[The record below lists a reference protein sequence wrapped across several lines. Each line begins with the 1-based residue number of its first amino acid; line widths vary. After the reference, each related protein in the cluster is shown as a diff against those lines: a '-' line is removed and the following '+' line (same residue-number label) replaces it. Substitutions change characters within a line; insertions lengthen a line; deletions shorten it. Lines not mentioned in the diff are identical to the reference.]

1 MQYVS
6 LSRYQL
12 AVAIVFTLAFGLPGF
27 AQLPQLSDRARAVAN
42 EWLLSNCE
50 SGEGARLIPQL
61 TQFKAELEPYF
72 LAVVQQG
79 PDEKQ
84 LADQQK
90 ASEARFQQRQAL
102 LSSDRRM
109 GLTDDQRKAAQAVTR
124 AQYIAQE
131 KDDFILRYKSQ
142 AVAGLGIVGGP
153 KSKAPLDQLSKDD
166 KSPLKTSAQEAL
178 KQMVRGKR

>member
-1 MQYVS
+1 MAYVS

-12 AVAIVFTLAFGLPGF
+12 ALAVVLILVFGLPGF
-27 AQLPQLSDRARAVAN
+27 AQLPQLSDRARVVAN
-42 EWLLSNCE
+42 EWLLSNCDT
-50 SGEGARLIPQL
+50 GEGSRLISQL

-90 ASEARFQQRQAL
+90 ASEARFQQRQNL

-124 AQYIAQE
+124 EQYIAQE
-131 KDDFILRYKSQ
+131 REDFVLRYKSQ

-153 KSKAPLDQLSKDD
+153 KSKASLDQLSKDD

-178 KQMVRGKR
+178 KQMARSKR